1 MEKIHLIIYDL
12 YKNQKIM
19 NKNYIVSSSGQ
30 NWEVVIGL
38 EIHAQVKSN
47 SKLFSSS
54 PTNFAAEPNTNVS
67 IIDGALPGML
77 PVLNAKCVEQALLT
91 GLALNAKINNY
102 SVFDRKNY
110 FYPDLPQGYQISQ
123 FYHPIVGR
131 GIMNIRL
138 EDDTK
143 KDIGITRIHL
153 EQDAGKS
160 IHDQSPTE
168 SFVDLNRSGIAL
180 MEIVTEPDIRSIDEA
195 IAFIKKLRSIMRYVG
210 SCDGDME
217 KGSLRCDANVSV
229 RPAGSDIFGTR
240 VEIKNLN
247 SFKFIAKAIEYEINR
262 QIQTIEAGGTI
273 SQETRLFDTD
283 IGETRS
289 MRSKEDAIDYGYF
302 PDPDL
307 PPLIISDEYIAQIKR
322 RLPELPDQKKARYSS
337 EYGLNDYDIEVLI
350 ADKDT
355 ALYFEVVADNSDP
368 KMAANWVTAQLF
380 GALNKAKIDIVA
392 SPISGQNLAKLINL
406 IEDGLISGKIAKQV
420 FETMFDSGEEPDIII
435 KRDGLVQ
442 LSDNSAIELIVMEII
457 NANPEKVTDYRN
469 GKDRLF
475 GFFVG
480 QVMQQT
486 KGQANPQIV
495 NDILKE
501 KLLTEDID

>member
-1 MEKIHLIIYDL
+1 M
-12 YKNQKIM
+12 NQ
-19 NKNYIVSSSGQ
+19 NYIVSSSGKE
-30 NWEVVIGL
+30 WEVVIGL

-54 PTNFAAEPNTNVS
+54 PTNFAASPNTNVS
-67 IIDGALPGML
+67 IIDAALPGML
-77 PVLNAKCVEQALLT
+77 PVLNAKCVEQAVLT
-91 GLALNAKINNY
+91 GLALNAKINHY

-123 FYHPIVGR
+123 FYHPIVGA
-131 GIMNIRL
+131 GVMNIIL
-138 EDDTK
+138 ENGFK

-168 SFVDLNRSGIAL
+168 SLIDLNRSGIGL
-180 MEIVTEPDIRSIDEA
+180 MEIVTEPDIRSIYEA
-195 IAFIKKLRSIMRYVG
+195 IAFIKKLRTIMRYLG

-229 RPAGSDIFGTR
+229 RPVGSDEFGTR

-247 SFKFIAKAIEYEINR
+247 SFKFIAKAIEYEIER
-262 QIQTIEAGGTI
+262 QIQTIEDGGAI
-273 SQETRLFDTD
+273 HQETRLFDTD
-283 IGETRS
+283 TGETRC
-289 MRSKEDAIDYGYF
+289 MRTKEDAIDYGYF

-307 PPLIISDEYIAQIKR
+307 PPLIISDEYIAGIKAL
-322 RLPELPDQKKARYSS
+322 LPELPDQKKSRYIS
-337 EYGLNDYDIEVLI
+337 EYGLNDYDIEVLV

-355 ALYFEVVADNSDP
+355 ALYFEIVADNSDP

-380 GALNKAKIDIVA
+380 GALNKAKVDITE
-392 SPISGQNLAKLINL
+392 SPVSAQNMAKLINL
-406 IEDGLISGKIAKQV
+406 IKDQTISGKIAKQV
-420 FETMFDSGEEPDIII
+420 FETMFESGEEPDVII
-435 KRDGLVQ
+435 KREGLVQ
-442 LSDNSAIELIVMEII
+442 LSDNSAIEKVVMEII
-457 NANPEKVTDYRN
+457 NANPEKVADYRS

-486 KGQANPQIV
+486 KGQANPQVV
-495 NDILKE
+495 NDILQIQ
-501 KLLTEDID
+501 LRS